1 MFLEMN
7 RFSKLAIFYILFFF
21 AYLPVKADV
30 LYLINGRSIEGIIT
44 REDDDT
50 VELEVSS
57 GIVKFR
63 RQDIGRIAT
72 SSPSEYS
79 SIRRKWEKEKKEA
92 ERNMTRRAQE
102 EERRPKEVVLVS
114 SSPHTITVNA
124 LLNKQASVNLL
135 LDTGASIVLL
145 RKTVAG
151 KLGINLN
158 DIKPDL
164 KITVADGRQVGAKS
178 LILENL
184 KIEDAEA
191 DNVQAA
197 VLLEEAGSVDFG
209 DGLLGMSFLKR
220 FNFKVDQQ
228 NKKLILE
235 KL

>member
-1 MFLEMN
+1 MIN
-7 RFSKLAIFYILFFF
+7 IFKKSGIFFVLIFF
-21 AYLPVKADV
+21 AYSLLEADV
-30 LYLINGRSIEGIIT
+30 LYLVNGRSIEGIIT
-44 REDDDT
+44 KEDADN

-63 RQDIGRIAT
+63 KSDIERIAP

-79 SIRRKWEKEKKEA
+79 SIRRKWEKEKIEA
-92 ERNMTRRAQE
+92 ERNMTRRAKE
-102 EERRPKEVVLVS
+102 EERRPKEVVLVNS
-114 SSPHTITVNA
+114 APHTINVNA
-124 LLNKQASVNLL
+124 VLNKQASVTLL

-145 RKTVAG
+145 RRSVAE

-158 DIKPDL
+158 DAKPDL

-178 LILENL
+178 LMLENL
-184 KIEDAEA
+184 RIEDAEA
-191 DNVQAA
+191 NNVQAA
-197 VLLEEAGSVDFG
+197 VFLEETGSVDFG

-228 NKKLILE
+228 SKKLILE